1 MLEKINDNF
10 KSTKIAF
17 KTLGCK
23 LNFSETSE
31 ISRSLDDKFFEIVD
45 FQSYADV
52 YVINTCSVTENA
64 EKKLKNLVNKAKKI
78 NYESFVV
85 VIGCYAQLNP
95 FEISEIKNVD
105 LILGISEKFNLNN
118 YLLNYRAS
126 YVKKIH
132 RCEINN
138 NQLFY
143 PTDSV
148 EERTRAYVK
157 IQDGCD
163 YKCSFCTIPIARGRS
178 RSDSIQSVLK
188 RVNSILEKNIKE
200 VVLTGIN
207 LGDFGKKF
215 LEFKKNETLIDL
227 LYELDKIDLDV
238 RFRLSSIEP
247 NLLSDEIIEFI
258 SKSDKF
264 CKHFHI
270 PLQSGSNY
278 ILKKM
283 KRRYLVELYAKRINK
298 IKSMIPNS
306 SIGVDVIVGFP
317 GESEENFNETYNFL
331 KNLDVSYLHVFTY
344 SERPNTSA
352 LDLSKIIPVEE
363 RKKRSNILRS
373 LSIRKKQF
381 FYERQLGEIVDVLLE
396 NENKKGYIT
405 GYSNNYLRVKL
416 PWNPYL
422 INKKRKVKLLRI
434 DKYGEF
440 VGEICNYNFIP
451 TGNNF
456 L

>member
-1 MLEKINDNF
+1 M
-10 KSTKIAF
+10 
-17 KTLGCK
+17 
-23 LNFSETSE
+23 
-31 ISRSLDDKFFEIVD
+31 
-45 FQSYADV
+45 
-52 YVINTCSVTENA
+52 
-64 EKKLKNLVNKAKKI
+64 
-78 NYESFVV
+78 
-85 VIGCYAQLNP
+85 
-95 FEISEIKNVD
+95 
-105 LILGISEKFNLNN
+105 NN

-126 YVKKIH
+126 CVKKIH
-132 RCEINN
+132 RCEINH

-148 EERTRAYVK
+148 EERTRAYLK

-207 LGDFGKKF
+207 LGDFGKNF
-215 LEFKKNETLIDL
+215 LKLKKKETLIDL
-227 LYELDKIDLDV
+227 LYELDKIDFDV

-317 GESEENFNETYNFL
+317 GESEENFKETYNFL
-331 KNLDVSYLHVFTY
+331 KELDVSYLHVFSY

-352 LDLSKIIPVEE
+352 LDLSEIIPVEE

-381 FYERQLGEIVDVLLE
+381 FYERQLGEIVDVLFE
-396 NENKKGYIT
+396 NKNKKGYIT

-422 INKKRKVKLLRI
+422 INKKRKIKLLRI

-440 VGEICNYNFIP
+440 VGEIYDYNFIP